1 MYYMLIDVFNK
12 YILIVPHCVSYIF
25 SPLSQQSSCLSR
37 NRFDHPNK
45 ADDRGPEPHGS
56 TQNDLHLL
64 PTRQDS
70 NPDTVDG
77 QKEAGK

>member
-1 MYYMLIDVFNK
+1 MLIDVFNK